1 MIKMKMKGNKI
12 KNENVLKE
20 MFGEGKLKKS
30 KKSTEQLLEESR
42 KELESKW

>member
-1 MIKMKMKGNKI
+1 MKKENKI
-12 KNENVLKE
+12 EEDNKENILKE
-20 MFGEGKLKKS
+20 LFGVMKS